1 MKNIWS
7 QHLPLHHF
15 EDVVYVYSTEVH
27 ICQTLVL
34 KYKILQKPLK
44 KFPLTK
50 WFYVRINCICRIS
63 RRSFPS
69 FLLSFS
75 PDSGGSKHCWSWSKI
90 HQIESELELLQ
101 GFEFISGL
109 RIVSHFFSSNIS
121 RKLVNLFIR
130 EQNCLED
137 LCNLTFLINCKF
149 YSEVADSK
157 I

>member
-1 MKNIWS
+1 MNKNIYS
-7 QHLPLHHF
+7 HLPLLYI
-15 EDVVYVYSTEVH
+15 EDDVFYAYSKEVH
-27 ICQTLVL
+27 FCQTLVL

-50 WFYVRINCICRIS
+50 WFYVRIDCICGIS

-69 FLLSFS
+69 FLFSFS

-109 RIVSHFFSSNIS
+109 RLNRNSFLFPSSKDKKVVTSLYGN
-121 RKLVNLFIR
+121 
-130 EQNCLED
+130 
-137 LCNLTFLINCKF
+137 
-149 YSEVADSK
+149 K
-157 I
+157 IA

>member
-1 MKNIWS
+1 MSKMSSVFIIRKLIFVKSWSWSTKNTS
-7 QHLPLHHF
+7 
-15 EDVVYVYSTEVH
+15 ETAE
-27 ICQTLVL
+27 
-34 KYKILQKPLK
+34 

-50 WFYVRINCICRIS
+50 RFYVRIDCICRIS

-69 FLLSFS
+69 FLFSFS
-75 PDSGGSKHCWSWSKI
+75 PDSSGSKHCWSWSKI